1 MKNAKT
7 LTKVGIEKM
16 ANEIIENLQK
26 KEMDTDVSI
35 FFNNRQVSFNY
46 FDKTTY
52 KEIVP
57 HKVVII
63 DEVDP
68 HDYFKYAAFNHI
80 LSMSFEGRF
89 YEVIYNDGFP
99 HWFTR
104 ILTKYGVCC
113 ELGNQWNLTCFPIDD
128 SMKVEY
134 TFYEKPK
141 KIIRLHK
148 GEFKSIE
155 EYSFQLVMNKWEEFA
170 KNVGDIGSCV
180 LGAGFSFEYNENQ
193 YFLPPP
199 NAFQGSISWETNKD
213 DIENMLK
220 EMGCKNINYHWGN
233 MD

>member
-1 MKNAKT
+1 MATSNTRKT
-7 LTKVGIEKM
+7 LTKANIESM
-16 ANEIIENLQK
+16 AMEIMKALIK
-26 KEMDTDVSI
+26 KGMAEDVYI
-35 FFNNRQVSFNY
+35 YYNNKRMCSS
-46 FDKTTY
+46 
-52 KEIVP
+52 
-57 HKVVII
+57 I
-63 DEVDP
+63 DEREPYGKAPMIEDEYDP
-68 HDYFKYAAFNHI
+68 HDYFEYAAFNHI

-104 ILTKYGVCC
+104 ILTKYGVYC